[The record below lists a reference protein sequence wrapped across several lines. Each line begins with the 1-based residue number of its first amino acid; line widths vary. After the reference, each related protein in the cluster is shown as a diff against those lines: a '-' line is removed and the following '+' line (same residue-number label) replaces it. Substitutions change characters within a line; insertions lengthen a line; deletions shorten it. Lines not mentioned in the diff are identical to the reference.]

1 MDTTN
6 NTLNEPIKKR
16 RGRKKKEETVVST
29 SPDQNISLHTDDAE
43 MANSADVNENV
54 PKKRGRKPKGGKLV
68 VKNTENNT
76 PQTQVTNV
84 ILHLKCS
91 LSDLNQ
97 NENSINLLSNP
108 LEYNPMVPPSIVTF
122 NDKETINKYAKYGE
136 NVTEN
141 NSNTS
146 SDKNAYEAPL
156 TNISTVEPTEY
167 TCSKCNGQSADFFD
181 FKSEETTDV
190 NMKDILLKLK
200 NLKLKLYKSAN
211 NDKKSA
217 CFWCTYE
224 FDNPACYIP
233 KYELND
239 EMCGYGSFCRPECA
253 VAFLMKENID
263 DSTKFERYHLINQLY
278 GKACGYNKHIKPA
291 PDPYYLLDKYYGNLT
306 IQEYRKLLNTEH
318 MLLVVDKPMT
328 RIMPELHDDVDD
340 FGSNMY
346 GGKSVQ
352 YGNNT
357 GVYKVKRQSEK
368 QKGPSKNDIIKEKF
382 GF

>member
-6 NTLNEPIKKR
+6 ILNEPIKKR
-16 RGRKKKEETVVST
+16 RGRKKKEETS
-29 SPDQNISLHTDDAE
+29 SPEHNLSLHAEDAE
-43 MANSADVNENV
+43 IAITAEVNENV

-68 VKNTENNT
+68 VKNTENNA
-76 PQTQVTNV
+76 PQSQVTNV

-97 NENSINLLSNP
+97 NESVINLLGNP

-122 NDKETINKYAKYGE
+122 NDKETINKYAKYDE
-136 NVTEN
+136 NMIEN
-141 NSNTS
+141 KTTTTV
-146 SDKNAYEAPL
+146 DKNAYDVPL
-156 TNISTVEPTEY
+156 NSISTVEPAEHV
-167 TCSKCNGQSADFFD
+167 CSKCNCQSADFFD
-181 FKSEETTDV
+181 FKSDDTTDV

-253 VAFLMKENID
+253 VAYLMKENID

-278 GKACGYNKHIKPA
+278 GKACGYNKHIKPS

>member
-29 SPDQNISLHTDDAE
+29 SSDQNISLHTDDTD
-43 MANSADVNENV
+43 MASSADVNENV

-146 SDKNAYEAPL
+146 SDKNAYEAHL
-156 TNISTVEPTEY
+156 TNISTVEPTEHI
-167 TCSKCNGQSADFFD
+167 CSRCNGQSADFFD

-253 VAFLMKENID
+253 E
-263 DSTKFERYHLINQLY
+263 EQ
-278 GKACGYNKHIKPA
+278 
-291 PDPYYLLDKYYGNLT
+291 
-306 IQEYRKLLNTEH
+306 
-318 MLLVVDKPMT
+318 
-328 RIMPELHDDVDD
+328 
-340 FGSNMY
+340 
-346 GGKSVQ
+346 
-352 YGNNT
+352 
-357 GVYKVKRQSEK
+357 
-368 QKGPSKNDIIKEKF
+368 
-382 GF
+382 